1 MELVKV
7 LLALVVL
14 DVITGFSKS
23 VIKQTTIS
31 KSFFI
36 GILKKVSMFFVVAMV
51 FVIDPV
57 IDMGG
62 SLFNTVNM
70 FFIAS
75 EGLSILENC
84 GECGVPIPEKLRN
97 VLKVLKD
104 KESDENKEE
113 NNG

>member
-14 DVITGFSKS
+14 DVITGFTKS
-23 VIKQTTIS
+23 VIHQTTIS

-36 GILKKVSMFFVVAMV
+36 GILKKVSVFFVIALV
-51 FVIDPV
+51 FVIDP
-57 IDMGG
+57 IIEMQG
-62 SLFNTVNM
+62 SLFNTVNL

-75 EGLSILENC
+75 EGLSILENA

-97 VLKVLKD
+97 VLKVLK
-104 KESDENKEE
+104 EEGDEKD
-113 NNG
+113 GY